1 MSEFESIE
9 EIAKIAILNPS
20 ELTSREVQDKVD
32 AMSEEE
38 LSKLKVW
45 IFSELIRLEEG
56 KKELKEHQDRF
67 IQDKVSFNEE
77 MRALNQKIVRQ
88 QARLKQ
94 DEQFFQKK
102 MDILQSGF
110 AQLDNDRQ
118 KLNDEKRK
126 FERQKENFESGYQS
140 SYQAQAA
147 ASGAVFFRGVTNLFT
162 LKKRYKDLIK
172 LYHPDNLAGDKD
184 TACLIREE
192 YEMLKEKFER
202 NFSGFGT

>member
-1 MSEFESIE
+1 MSEFETIE
-9 EIAKIAILNPS
+9 EIAKISILTPS
-20 ELTSREVQDKVD
+20 ELTSKEVQEKVD
-32 AMSEEE
+32 SMSEEE

-77 MRALNQKIVRQ
+77 MRSLNQKIVRQ

-102 MDILQSGF
+102 MDILQGGF
-110 AQLDNDRQ
+110 AQLENDRK
-118 KLNDEKRK
+118 KLEEEKAR
-126 FERQKENFESGYQS
+126 FHKEKDSYQT
-140 SYQAQAA
+140 SYQADV
-147 ASGAVFFRGVTNLFT
+147 SGAVFFRGVTNLFT

-184 TACLIREE
+184 TACMIREE

-202 NFSGFGT
+202 SFTGFGT